1 MPYLIHSLG
10 LVACQLAVRINGI
23 LLKKVPNLIARCQEV
38 LISDMIVVACR
49 ELCLTPTTAGL
60 QGMWLQFLP
69 TRPEINE
76 VTPQR

>member
-49 ELCLTPTTAGL
+49 ELCLTPRQQVYRGC
-60 QGMWLQFLP
+60 GYNFCP
-69 TRPEINE
+69 PVPRSTR
-76 VTPQR
+76 